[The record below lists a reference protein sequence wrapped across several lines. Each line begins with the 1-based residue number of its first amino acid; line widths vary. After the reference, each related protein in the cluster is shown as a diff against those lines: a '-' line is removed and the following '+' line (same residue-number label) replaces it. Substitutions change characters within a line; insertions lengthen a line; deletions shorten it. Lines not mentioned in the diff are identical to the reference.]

1 MTEETFSD
9 LTLIGLRVRD
19 FMRVSLVELK
29 PDESGTI
36 ELRGANAA
44 GKTSVIWAIW
54 AALGG
59 GRVSPDRP
67 IKEGAEEASVMLDF
81 GDILVKRTWD
91 ETGTKL
97 EVRRSSDGTTIKS
110 PQKLLDSLVS
120 QFVDPCQFL
129 MLRPEDQAAQVLA
142 MTGLAEPLR
151 ELDDKEERATEV
163 RRDLGR
169 DMKRAQGAHRTA
181 ADDLPALDK
190 DAPSISDAAVALKTE
205 TDYFLLHTSEKESL
219 DYAVRDIDRVKG
231 YITTLTEEI
240 AARTTQIGERQEQL
254 TRTQGA
260 IVAHTKYL
268 ADNRQPDLDGAQKA
282 LDLAE
287 TQAGAVAAH
296 KNERDLNTA
305 FCAAKKLHD
314 GAEHRV
320 KEIRS
325 KRATILEG
333 AEFPVAAMSYDADA
347 KTLMLGTVSFT
358 QASSAEQLKAS
369 IELAIAGSPGIKLLF
384 VRDASLLDSDS
395 LTVIRTMAAERGYQV
410 ILEIV
415 DEDPEGPGVFIE
427 DGCVREQSEPNKP
440 TPKAYE

>member
-19 FMRVSLVELK
+19 FMRVKLVELK

-36 ELRGANAA
+36 ELRGANAM

-81 GDILVKRTWD
+81 GEIMVKRTWD

-97 EVRRSSDGTTIKS
+97 EVRRTIDGTTIKS
-110 PQKLLDSLVS
+110 PQKLLDKLVS

-129 MLRPEDQAAQVLA
+129 ALRPEDQAEQVLA
-142 MTGLAEPLR
+142 MTGLAEPLG
-151 ELDDKEERATEV
+151 ELDEKEERVMEV
-163 RRDLGR
+163 RRNLGR
-169 DMKRAQGAHRTA
+169 DHKRAEAAYSTA
-181 ADDLPALDK
+181 AADLPKLDTA
-190 DAPSISDAAVALKTE
+190 APSISEAADALKKE
-205 TDYFLLHTSEKESL
+205 TDYSLLHSSEKESL
-219 DYAVRDIDRVKG
+219 DYAVRNIERLEGSIKM
-231 YITTLTEEI
+231 LAEEI
-240 AARTTQIGERQEQL
+240 EARKKEIVVCQEEL
-254 TRTQGA
+254 PRYRDA
-260 IVAHTKYL
+260 KIAHAKYL
-268 ADNRQPDLDGAQKA
+268 ADNRAPDLDGVKKT
-282 LDLAE
+282 LDVAE
-287 TQAGAVAAH
+287 SQAGAVAAH
-296 KNERDLNTA
+296 KTVNDLNTA
-305 FCAAKKLHD
+305 ANEAKELHESANAD
-314 GAEHRV
+314 VEV
-320 KEIRS
+320 IRS
-325 KRATILEG
+325 RRAEILEG
-333 AEFPVAAMSYDADA
+333 AEFPVAGMSYDADA

-395 LTVIRTMAAERGYQV
+395 LGVIRTMAAERGYQV

-415 DEDPEGPGVFIE
+415 DEDPDGPGVFIE

-440 TPKAYE
+440 TPKASE